1 MISVRNDVDIQGAGS
16 VVPVCSV
23 GDPVLEPPPRA
34 HLPGERELV
43 WGRRR
48 GRRKGGRRRRRA
60 VKFPTSAQEGK
71 GNLTRRGRRV
81 AYGSIIVPWLVA

>member
-34 HLPGERELV
+34 HLPGERAGVVGEEEEEEEV
-43 WGRRR
+43 
-48 GRRKGGRRRRRA
+48 
-60 VKFPTSAQEGK
+60 SQ
-71 GNLTRRGRRV
+71 
-81 AYGSIIVPWLVA
+81 VPHL